1 MKFLMKKRKLG
12 NTNINL
18 SAIGFG
24 AAPIG
29 NLFEQLDDPSC
40 YQILQ
45 DSFKSKINI
54 YDTSPFYGNGLSEH
68 RLGNFLKTLDEDSYY
83 LSTKVGRY
91 LTPEKKENI
100 DRGAWAGGLNFKL
113 NLDYSYDGV
122 MRSFEQSLLRLA
134 VSKIDIC
141 LIHDVDKFTFG
152 DDVDHYFKLAM
163 NGAYKAIKK
172 LKEENVIKAIGVGLN
187 DSDMCARF
195 ANEGDFDCM
204 IIAGRYSLLD
214 HQSALDDFF
223 PIVEKNNIGIMLAGV
238 FNSGILAK
246 GIGENVTY
254 FYDKIPDN
262 IKIKYNKI
270 LEVCAKYN
278 VPVSAAALQFSYANT
293 LISSM
298 ILGMDRAEQVNQN
311 ISNFEYKI
319 PSELWRDLIKEN
331 IIDERCPTYL
341 S

>member
-1 MKFLMKKRKLG
+1 MKKRKLG
-12 NTNINL
+12 KTNINL

-29 NLFEQLDDPSC
+29 NLFEKLDEPNC

-45 DSFKSKINI
+45 NSFRSEINI

-152 DDVDHYFKLAM
+152 NDVDHYFKLAM

-223 PIVEKNNIGIMLAGV
+223 PIVEKNNIGIMLAGI

-246 GIGENVTY
+246 GIGGNSTY
-254 FYDKIPDN
+254 FYEKIPQH
-262 IKIKYNKI
+262 IKEKYMI
-270 LEVCAKYN
+270 IETVCDKYN
-278 VPVSAAALQFSYANT
+278 VPVPAAALQFCYTNK

-298 ILGMDRAEQVNQN
+298 ILGMDRLAQIKQN
-311 ISNFEYKI
+311 ISYLEHSI
-319 PSELWRDLIKEN
+319 PSELWRELIDKK
-331 IIDERCPTYL
+331 IIDERCPVL
-341 S
+341 

>member
-1 MKFLMKKRKLG
+1 MQKKKLG
-12 NTNINL
+12 NTDINL

-40 YQILQ
+40 YQILE

-100 DRGAWAGGLNFKL
+100 DRGGWSGGLNFKL

-141 LIHDVDKFTFG
+141 LIHDVDRSTFG
-152 DDVDHYFKLAM
+152 DDVDYYFKLAM
-163 NGAYKAIKK
+163 NGAYKAIQK
-172 LKEENVIKAIGVGLN
+172 LKEENVIKAIGVGLS
-187 DSDMCARF
+187 DSDMCAKF
-195 ANEGDFDCM
+195 AKEGDFDCM

-214 HQSALDDFF
+214 HKNILDDFF
-223 PIVEKNNIGIMLAGV
+223 PIVEKKNIGIMLAGV

-246 GIGENVTY
+246 GIGNNSTY
-254 FYDKIPDN
+254 FYDKIPLN
-262 IKIKYNKI
+262 IKSKYINIEKI
-270 LEVCAKYN
+270 CKKYN
-278 VPVSAAALQFSYANT
+278 VPVPAAALQFCYANK

-298 ILGMDRAEQVNQN
+298 ILGMDRLAQIKQN
-311 ISNFEYKI
+311 ILYLEHSI
-319 PSELWRDLIKEN
+319 PSELWSELIDEK
-331 IIDERCPTYL
+331 IIDERCPIKID
-341 S
+341 